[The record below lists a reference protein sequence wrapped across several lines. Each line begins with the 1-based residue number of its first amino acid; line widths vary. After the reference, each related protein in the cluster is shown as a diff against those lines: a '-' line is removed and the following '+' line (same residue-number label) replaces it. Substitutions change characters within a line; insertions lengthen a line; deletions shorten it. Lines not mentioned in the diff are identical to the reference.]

1 MILAA
6 PTAVNKIPDECTK
19 NLKHLFS
26 LISDLSTVFCFCA
39 VAILTY
45 NTLSLFFES
54 SQNYS
59 QQQFRNV
66 GYVTTFRP
74 GRSIL
79 VAVEPL
85 EIEWLG
91 R

>member
-1 MILAA
+1 LLCRRQPRRTALLIANLANNGLSIVS
-6 PTAVNKIPDECTK
+6 TAI
-19 NLKHLFS
+19 
-26 LISDLSTVFCFCA
+26 
-39 VAILTY
+39 
-45 NTLSLFFES
+45 
-54 SQNYS
+54 
-59 QQQFRNV
+59 QQFRNV
-66 GYVTTFRP
+66 GYFTTFRP

>member
-1 MILAA
+1 M
-6 PTAVNKIPDECTK
+6 P
-19 NLKHLFS
+19 HLFCS
-26 LISDLSTVFCFCA
+26 RIQSEFKRVYQKNTGNATIQLS
-39 VAILTY
+39 
-45 NTLSLFFES
+45 S
-54 SQNYS
+54 
-59 QQQFRNV
+59 QQFRNV
-66 GYVTTFRP
+66 GYFTTFRP

>member
-1 MILAA
+1 MLLPTKKVGSELKLPPNGETISYRLLFAA
-6 PTAVNKIPDECTK
+6 SIIQ
-19 NLKHLFS
+19 
-26 LISDLSTVFCFCA
+26 IST
-39 VAILTY
+39 
-45 NTLSLFFES
+45 
-54 SQNYS
+54 
-59 QQQFRNV
+59 QQFRNV
-66 GYVTTFRP
+66 GYFTTFRP